1 VMECIAPLIITDIC
15 FVHQRGA
22 IMA

>member
-1 VMECIAPLIITDIC
+1 VMECIAPLTITDIC